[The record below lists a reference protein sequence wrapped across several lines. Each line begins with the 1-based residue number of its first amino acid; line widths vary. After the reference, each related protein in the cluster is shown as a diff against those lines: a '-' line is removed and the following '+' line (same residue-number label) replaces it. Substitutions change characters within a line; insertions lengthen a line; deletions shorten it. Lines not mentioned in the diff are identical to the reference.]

1 MSFTI
6 VGLGEVLWDVFPD
19 AERPG
24 GAPANV
30 AYHAQAVGNRGVV
43 ASRVGDDERG
53 TALCDR
59 LRAHALSTD
68 GIQVDPEHP
77 TGTVQVQIDEGEPA
91 YTIAE
96 NVAWDHLAMDATFEH
111 LAAEA
116 DAVCFST
123 LAQRAAPSRS
133 TIHAFLDALPPS
145 ALRILDVNL
154 RPPFYDADVLR
165 ASIARADVVKCNE
178 HEWSLLHDLL
188 GTDDVAELLFTEQ
201 DVRLLCLT
209 HGASGSEL
217 RTPEA
222 RVSRKAPTVDASTG
236 DAVGVGDAFVSV
248 VTHHLLHGTPLDR
261 MLEAATTYAAYV
273 VTRQGG
279 MPTIPDNVLKR
290 VA

>member
-1 MSFTI
+1 MPATI

-30 AYHAQAVGNRGVV
+30 AYHARVLGNEGVV

-53 TALCDR
+53 AALQDV
-59 LRAHALSTD
+59 LQEQGLPLD
-68 GIQVDPEHP
+68 GLQVDAAHP
-77 TGTVQVQIDEGEPA
+77 TGTVTVTIENGEPS

-96 NVAWDHLAMDATFEH
+96 DVAWDHLAMDDAFER
-111 LAAEA
+111 LAASA

-123 LAQRAAPSRS
+123 LAQRAKPSRS
-133 TIHAFLDALPPS
+133 TIQAFLDAARPE

-154 RPPFYDADVLR
+154 RPPFDDADVLR

-178 HEWSLLHDLL
+178 PEWNVLGDLL
-188 GTDDVAELLFTEQ
+188 GTDDVADWLFTNQ

-209 HGASGSEL
+209 HGSAGSEL
-217 RTPEA
+217 RTPEE
-222 RVSRKAPTVDASTG
+222 RVRQKAPTVDASTG
-236 DAVGVGDAFVSV
+236 DAVGVGDAFLATI
-248 VTHHLLHGTPLDR
+248 THHLLHDAPLSR
-261 MLEAATTYAAYV
+261 MLEAANTYAAYV

-279 MPTIPDNVLKR
+279 MPAVPDHVLRR